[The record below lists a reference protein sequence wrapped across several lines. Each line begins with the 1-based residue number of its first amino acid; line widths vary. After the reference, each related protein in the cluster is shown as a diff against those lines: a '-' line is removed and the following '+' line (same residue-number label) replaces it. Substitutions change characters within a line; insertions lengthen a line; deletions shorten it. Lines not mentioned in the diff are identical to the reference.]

1 MKVNYYR
8 EETLRENRVDV
19 YYRKKDREIEDLMTY
34 LQADQA
40 LYGKNERE
48 QRRLYLG
55 EIYYVEVVER
65 RCFAYMK
72 EEVFEV
78 ESSLK
83 GFLEH
88 YQGAG
93 FLQIGKAAAVNVRRI
108 ERIVPD
114 INMRMHL
121 IMENGEQLVVNR
133 AYKKEFIA
141 YLKQKK
147 EEGTA

>member
-8 EETLRENRVDV
+8 DEALGENRVDV
-19 YYRKKDREIEDLMTY
+19 YYRKKDREIEDLMAY
-34 LQADQA
+34 FDADQA
-40 LYGKNERE
+40 LYGKSEKE
-48 QRRLYLG
+48 QRRLYLN

-65 RCFAYMK
+65 RCFVYLR
-72 EEVFEV
+72 EDVFEV

-83 GFLEH
+83 GFLER
-88 YQGAG
+88 YEGAG

-121 IMENGEQLVVNR
+121 IMENGEQLVLNR

-147 EEGTA
+147 EEETA

>member
-19 YYRKKDREIEDLMTY
+19 YYRKKDREIENLMAY
-34 LQADQA
+34 LEADQA

-65 RCFAYMK
+65 RCFAYLK

-83 GFLEH
+83 GFLER
-88 YQGAG
+88 YQEAG

-121 IMENGEQLVVNR
+121 IMENGEQLVLNR

-147 EEGTA
+147 EEETA

>member
-8 EETLRENRVDV
+8 EEALRENRVDV
-19 YYRKKDREIEDLMTY
+19 YYRKKDREIENLMAY
-34 LQADQA
+34 LEADQA
-40 LYGKNERE
+40 LYGRNERE
-48 QRRLYLG
+48 RRRLYLG

-65 RCFAYMK
+65 RCFAYLK
-72 EEVFEV
+72 EEIFEV

-83 GFLEH
+83 GFLER

-93 FLQIGKAAAVNVRRI
+93 FLQIGKAAAVNIRRI

-114 INMRMHL
+114 VNMRMHL
-121 IMENGEQLVVNR
+121 IMENGEQLILNR

-147 EEGTA
+147 EEGE